1 MNVQLKE
8 GNTFTN
14 EANQYTYNEG
24 FGRIRNMNFV
34 IISGEMADPENFK
47 AQAVAIICFYTG
59 KPAAVSGAQ
68 PLYTVEINLQDTE
81 VIAILDIDEAT
92 GYSVSEK
99 KIYDYFLN
107 NNEDFEII

>member
-8 GNTFTN
+8 GNTYTN
-14 EANQYTYNEG
+14 EANQYTYSEG

-47 AQAVAIICFYTG
+47 AQANASIWFFVDKAAAI
-59 KPAAVSGAQ
+59 SGAQ

-81 VIAILDIDEAT
+81 VIAILDIDEVT

-99 KIYDYFLN
+99 KIYDYFLA
-107 NNEDFEII
+107 NNEAFEII